1 MNYVLCRAAL
11 LEEIKAAKCAGKQA
25 KVDELLELHRI
36 VVKLEQQEQNFTRE
50 QIMQYA
56 QRIRPV
62 MRGRDL
68 HHPNDDGLYWV
79 EPCKIH
85 GESCFFNRQ
94 EIRKAE
100 NLQQL
105 ATVTTYHD
113 YGGYYGFLRPS
124 VDEAIMQCPTEILDK
139 VCAFE
144 FVKNNN
150 DATIF
155 NNKINKDV
163 LQTIYYGGT
172 LPDDLAAQPLE
183 W

>member
-1 MNYVLCRAAL
+1 MNYVLYRAAL
-11 LEEIKAAKCAGKQA
+11 LEEIETAKRAANQA
-25 KVDELLELHRI
+25 KADELLELHRI
-36 VVKLEQQEQNFTRE
+36 LVKLEQQERALTQS

-62 MRGRDL
+62 MRGFDL
-68 HHPNDDGLYWV
+68 QHPDDDGLYWV

-85 GESCFFNRQ
+85 SESCFFNRK

-105 ATVTTYHD
+105 AIVPTYHD

-124 VDEAIMQCPTEILDK
+124 VDEAIVQCPTEILDK

-144 FVKNNN
+144 FVKAN
-150 DATIF
+150 DAAIF
-155 NNKINKDV
+155 IRKLNKDV
-163 LQTIYYGGT
+163 LQTVYYGGT